1 MVIHT
6 ECGENPA
13 MKNWMTIR
21 QNIAFLF
28 RTIVPL
34 FVMKISFSDNEL
46 VLNRMK
52 IASDPHNGDLPL
64 SQATGAGGSIR

>member
-1 MVIHT
+1 
-6 ECGENPA
+6 
-13 MKNWMTIR
+13 MTG
-21 QNIAFLF
+21 
-28 RTIVPL
+28 PL
-34 FVMKISFSDNEL
+34 FAMKISFSDNEL